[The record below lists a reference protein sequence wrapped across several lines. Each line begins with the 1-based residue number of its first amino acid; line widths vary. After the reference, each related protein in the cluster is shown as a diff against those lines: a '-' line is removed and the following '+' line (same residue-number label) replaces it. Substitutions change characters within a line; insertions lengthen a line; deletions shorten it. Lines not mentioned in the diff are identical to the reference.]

1 MFGQFPAEQCQYAG
15 PFSFTTGALMLGPD
29 PYVGTGSLLVP
40 FMTNADVEAIAGG
53 DDMSASVWT
62 RIESHVQEPTRV
74 FPMSFDAG
82 NSPAPAACGEGVAG
96 CTCRDIGF

>member
-1 MFGQFPAEQCQYAG
+1 MG
-15 PFSFTTGALMLGPD
+15 M
-29 PYVGTGSLLVP
+29 GSLLVP
-40 FMTNADVEAIAGG
+40 FLTNADVDAIAGG

-82 NSPAPAACGEGVAG
+82 NSPAPAAYSSVHCVAAP
-96 CTCRDIGF
+96 CCSASSTFR